1 MPEELQLA
9 AHVVFKELPFCGVL
23 LDKRRFT
30 VHRLSLRAASALRLV
45 LYRGAPAPFG
55 WAAPQEPNEELE
67 RQLVHR
73 LLQLGM
79 LQKCATQ
86 RAVDST

>member
-1 MPEELQLA
+1 MPDELRLA

-30 VHRLSLRAASALRLV
+30 VHRLSPRAAAALRVALF
-45 LYRGAPAPFG
+45 RGAPAPFE
-55 WAAPQEPNEELE
+55 WASTQEPTEGLE
-67 RQLVHR
+67 RQIVHR

-79 LQKCATQ
+79 LQNGDTKK
-86 RAVDST
+86 AVNST